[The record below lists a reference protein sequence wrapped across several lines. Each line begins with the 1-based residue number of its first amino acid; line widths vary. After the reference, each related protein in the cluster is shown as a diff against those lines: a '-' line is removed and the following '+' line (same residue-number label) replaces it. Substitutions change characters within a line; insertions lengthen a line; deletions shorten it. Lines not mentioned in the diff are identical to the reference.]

1 MTKDFFNRFYQG
13 NYKFYFIVPIIL
25 LIICLILLP
34 YVPKSVDIK
43 GGTYLTIYS
52 SANTSETEIENYL
65 KSEFGLKDVDVKYV
79 ESLNGNF
86 VEIQYVTPELLLN
99 LKEEI
104 AQIRIDGKKDELLG
118 FNNAIQL
125 LEGYGVNTE
134 DLKNRDFEYVK
145 KELNTLYT
153 DQKNKE
159 TQKILAGLNKNYNI
173 DVKTFDIKEIDPVLG
188 EAFYQNILNVSIWA
202 AILIIIVIFI
212 FFREFIPSAAVLMAG
227 ALDILGGLAGMA
239 IFDVPISLVTIPA
252 LLMLLGYSIDTD
264 ILLTTRLL
272 KRTDGT
278 LRSRAGEAMKTGMTM
293 TVTTLIAL
301 TIMLIIAI
309 LYNVQVIYYISIVL
323 ISGLIADLIATW
335 FMNGPMLLWYIE
347 SWKKR

>member
-1 MTKDFFNRFYQG
+1 
-13 NYKFYFIVPIIL
+13 
-25 LIICLILLP
+25 
-34 YVPKSVDIK
+34 
-43 GGTYLTIYS
+43 
-52 SANTSETEIENYL
+52 
-65 KSEFGLKDVDVKYV
+65 
-79 ESLNGNF
+79 
-86 VEIQYVTPELLLN
+86 
-99 LKEEI
+99 
-104 AQIRIDGKKDELLG
+104 
-118 FNNAIQL
+118 
-125 LEGYGVNTE
+125 
-134 DLKNRDFEYVK
+134 
-145 KELNTLYT
+145 
-153 DQKNKE
+153 
-159 TQKILAGLNKNYNI
+159 
-173 DVKTFDIKEIDPVLG
+173 
-188 EAFYQNILNVSIWA
+188 
-202 AILIIIVIFI
+202 
-212 FFREFIPSAAVLMAG
+212 MAG